1 MEGVGRDV
9 AYGVRMV
16 RRRPGFALL
25 VVATL
30 ALGIGAA
37 TAVFSLVDAAILRAL
52 PYGQAGRLVYLFD
65 PNPRFPG
72 VPVEAFGPMNA
83 EFYAWREQSRSYA
96 ALAMYAVTGMN
107 FEGGGSAALATTA
120 RVTGEFFDVLGARPA
135 MGRGFGTDGGE
146 AVISARLWRERFGGS
161 RGVLGETI
169 RLDAK
174 PYKIVGVMPEEFA
187 FPHGSEDL
195 ETAGKRTEVWI
206 PWAMTPQEKAA
217 WGDGA
222 GTAIAMLRP
231 GVSVGQAQ
239 AELNAMLRRMD
250 SRKPEM
256 FRGGL
261 AVVRPFAKE
270 ITGAARRPLWL
281 FLGAVGLVL
290 LIACGNAAGL
300 LLTRAKGREA
310 EMSVRAALGASRG
323 RLVRQMLAECVCLA
337 GAAGV
342 AGLGVA
348 WVAIRVLL
356 RLEAG
361 NMPRMEETAVDG
373 RVLLF
378 AIAVSAGTVALFG
391 LGPAVAAT
399 RGSLN
404 EALKR
409 GSGRR
414 VWGGESKLQRGLMVG
429 EVALTMVLLVGAGLL
444 LRSFLNLQGVSK
456 GFDARSTVTMSVRL
470 DGRYGGMEKQNAFF
484 HDLVERTQRLP
495 GVEAVGAINLLPLAG
510 GESLSTVQVEEK
522 AFDGKTLF
530 EERAVTPD
538 YFRAMGIQ
546 LVQGRSFMEGDR
558 VGAPRVAIVSR
569 SLARTYFPGGDA
581 IGKRLKDGDAQGN
594 AVWWTIVGM
603 VDDVRMRNLEETPP
617 MQVYRPLWQLGG
629 NRVSVVVRSA
639 GDVGQV
645 ARGVEGVVRE
655 MDPAIAVAGIA
666 TMGKLV
672 SGAEAG
678 RRFQTGLVTAFGGI
692 SLFLALVGLY
702 GLVSYSVEQRTGEI
716 GIRMALGAGQ
726 GSVVRLFLK
735 EAAGV
740 AGIGI
745 VLGMLGAMGAA
756 RLMASLLYQVK
767 PEDPVTLAGAAVLF
781 FAVALGACVV
791 PSQRA
796 TRVDPVVA
804 LRAE

>member
-9 AYGVRMV
+9 AYGMRMA
-16 RRRPGFALL
+16 RRRPGFAAL

-52 PYGQAGRLVYLFD
+52 PYRDAGRLVYLFD

-72 VPVEAFGPMNA
+72 IPVEAFGPMNA
-83 EFYAWREQSRSYA
+83 EFYAWRAQSRSYA

-107 FEGGGSAALATTA
+107 LESGGSAAVATTA
-120 RVTGEFFDVLGARPA
+120 RVKGEFFDVLGARPA
-135 MGRGFGTDGGE
+135 MGRAFGADGDE
-146 AVISARLWRERFGGS
+146 VLISARLWRERFGGS

-174 PYKIVGVMPEEFA
+174 PYKIVGVMPERFA
-187 FPHGSEDL
+187 FPHGTEDI

-206 PWAMTPQEKAA
+206 PWAMTPREKAS
-217 WGDGA
+217 WEDGA
-222 GTAIAMLRP
+222 GTAIARLRP
-231 GVSVGQAQ
+231 GVSAGQAE
-239 AELNAMLRRMD
+239 AELRAMLRRMD
-250 SRKPEM
+250 ARKPEF

-261 AVVRPFAKE
+261 AVVRPFAEE
-270 ITGAARRPLWL
+270 ITGASRRPLWL

-290 LIACGNAAGL
+290 LVACGNAAGL
-300 LLTRAKGREA
+300 LLTRALGREA
-310 EMSVRAALGASRG
+310 EMGVRAALGASRG

-342 AGLGVA
+342 AGLGVG
-348 WVAIRVLL
+348 WVMIRVLL
-356 RLEAG
+356 RFGAG
-361 NMPRMEETAVDG
+361 DIPRMEETGVDW

-378 AIAVSAGTVALFG
+378 AIAVSAVTVALFG
-391 LGPAVAAT
+391 LAPAVAAT

-409 GSGRR
+409 GGGRR
-414 VWGGESKLQRGLMVG
+414 VSGGASKLQRGLMAG
-429 EVALTMVLLVGAGLL
+429 EVGLTMVLLVGAGLL
-444 LRSFLNLQGVSK
+444 LRSFLNLEGVSK

-470 DGRYGGMEKQNAFF
+470 DGRYGGLEKQNAFF
-484 HDLVERTQRLP
+484 HDLVERTRQLP
-495 GVEAVGAINLLPLAG
+495 GVEAVGAINYLPLGG
-510 GESLSTVQVEEK
+510 GESVSMVQVEGK

-538 YFRAMGIQ
+538 YFRAMGIR
-546 LVQGRSFMEGDR
+546 LVEGRSFREADR
-558 VGAPRVAIVSR
+558 ANAPLVAVVSR
-569 SLARTYFPGGDA
+569 GLARTYFPEGDA
-581 IGKRLKDGDAQGN
+581 VGKRLKDGDGQGN
-594 AVWWTIVGM
+594 AVWWTIVGV
-603 VDDVRMRNLEETPP
+603 VDDVRMRDLESAPP
-617 MQVYRPLWQLGG
+617 MQIYRPLWQLGG
-629 NRVSVVVRSA
+629 ERVSVVVRSA

-678 RRFQTGLVTAFGGI
+678 RRFQTGLVTAFGGM

-702 GLVSYSVEQRTGEI
+702 GLVSYSVEQRTAEI
-716 GIRMALGAGQ
+716 GIRMALGAGR
-726 GSVVRLFLK
+726 GSVVGLFLK
-735 EAAGV
+735 EAASV
-740 AGIGI
+740 AGIGVVVGI
-745 VLGMLGAMGAA
+745 SGAMGAA
-756 RLMASLLYQVK
+756 RLMGSLLYDVK
-767 PEDPVTLAGAAVLF
+767 PEDPATIAGAALLF
-781 FAVALGACVV
+781 FAVAVAACVV
-791 PSQRA
+791 PSRRA
-796 TRVDPVVA
+796 TQVDPVVA